1 MARCCGD
8 SCVCK
13 LVGGE
18 DVNGHTP
25 MSILGTGTLSD
36 PFSIAFTG
44 VDVDDTASVNMSV
57 AWDADRG
64 YVISATAV
72 TGGTLAALSD
82 VAVGSQTNGQVLSW
96 HSATSKWI
104 PAAPTTAPGG
114 ALTTDNSLTGDGSVG
129 LPLEVQHQS
138 GRFTGTFSSGI
149 GMTDAGIQQLV
160 RTFAT
165 AAARTAADPSP
176 ELNALSVLDTDPG
189 VINYWDGTAWQT
201 LNTGS
206 GATGLGFVV
215 IGDAQVPMSGA
226 YTGGPVTMLVK
237 GFNTTL
243 ESDKT
248 FIMFTAADLAPY
260 AGILGAW
267 ADMDSLN
274 PSGVGSGTPEIYYF
288 TGPISINGLS
298 YQHNS
303 NVNPPNVSG
312 TAYALVY

>member
-1 MARCCGD
+1 MCR
-8 SCVCK
+8 

-18 DVNGHTP
+18 DHNGHTP
-25 MSILGTGTLSD
+25 IEIDGVGTLQD
-36 PFSIAFTG
+36 PFSISFTG
-44 VDVDDTASVNMSV
+44 VDVDDTASVNMSIV
-57 AWDADRG
+57 WDEVRG
-64 YVISATAV
+64 YVISAEAV
-72 TGGTLAALSD
+72 TSGMLADLSD
-82 VAVGSQTNGQVLSW
+82 VNIPSPTNGQVLAYNTTT
-96 HSATSKWI
+96 HKWE
-104 PAAPTTAPGG
+104 AHAPTTAPGG

-129 LPLEVQHQS
+129 DILEVAHQT

-165 AAARTAADPSP
+165 ASARAAADPTP
-176 ELNALSVLDTDPG
+176 ELNALSVLDTAPG

-206 GATGLGFVV
+206 GVAGLGFKV
-215 IGDAQVPMSGA
+215 IGSAQVPISGDYA
-226 YTGGPVTMLVK
+226 GGAVTLLIK

-243 ESDKT
+243 NTDKT
-248 FIMFTAADLAPY
+248 FTMFTNSDLASY

-267 ADMDSLN
+267 ANMDSLN
-274 PSGVGSGTPEIYYF
+274 PSGVGSGSPEIYYIS
-288 TGPISINGLS
+288 GPDQIYGLS